1 MKQTPPCVPRPRG
14 QVTTLV
20 AAQPLRCRPGRGGHA
35 GARGPGLIYPWRRV
49 TRPGSRTSGGRE
61 RIPRCG
67 GLRGRRVAA
76 RQIPYFST
84 GHGSA
89 GGAFVDRAHQ
99 AASRGGSL
107 ASRKRG
113 GQPPTAIRTPR
124 AVHIQIRRPA
134 RGLDCTMAGISP
146 RLGNP
151 ESKASTAV
159 DAGHCPQC
167 GERGGQLT
175 RSKATAG
182 IPQSLA
188 RGSTVHAGTLGVRP
202 VKTSTCRCSSQ
213 SARFTCSHPSRAQA
227 WPIWWYSAQSVA
239 ASTSPPA
246 PQATASRRS
255 PGRIG
260 ACARIAARTVACRS
274 RSSRHA
280 CIHRGH
286 GTSRWCLPARLPPLV
301 PGCL

>member
-67 GLRGRRVAA
+67 GLRGRRVDGPADPVFQHRP
-76 RQIPYFST
+76 RQRRRRTCRPRSP
-84 GHGSA
+84 GR
-89 GGAFVDRAHQ
+89 VQ
-99 AASRGGSL
+99 GGSL

-134 RGLDCTMAGISP
+134 RVLDCTMAGISP

-159 DAGHCPQC
+159 DPGHCPQC
-167 GERGGQLT
+167 GERGGP
-175 RSKATAG
+175 SSPDCG
-182 IPQSLA
+182 I
-188 RGSTVHAGTLGVRP
+188 LGIEP
-202 VKTSTCRCSSQ
+202 VIKDD
-213 SARFTCSHPSRAQA
+213 
-227 WPIWWYSAQSVA
+227 
-239 ASTSPPA
+239 
-246 PQATASRRS
+246 
-255 PGRIG
+255 
-260 ACARIAARTVACRS
+260 
-274 RSSRHA
+274 
-280 CIHRGH
+280 
-286 GTSRWCLPARLPPLV
+286 
-301 PGCL
+301 